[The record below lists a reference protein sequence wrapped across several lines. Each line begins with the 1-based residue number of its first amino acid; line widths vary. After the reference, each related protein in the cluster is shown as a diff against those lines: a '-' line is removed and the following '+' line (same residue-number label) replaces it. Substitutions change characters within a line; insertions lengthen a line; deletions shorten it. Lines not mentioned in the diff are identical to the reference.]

1 MSSSW
6 SFSLILLISLVLS
19 ISKTTADHVHGCGG
33 YIKTTKSPA
42 DIDFSKI
49 EVVLLTKSGVK
60 KDNVEANPT
69 NGYYFLPVYEKGDYV
84 LKVNECFSI

>member
-1 MSSSW
+1 MSPSW
-6 SFSLILLISLVLS
+6 SFSLILLLNFVFTITQ
-19 ISKTTADHVHGCGG
+19 INADHVHGCGG

-60 KDNVEANPT
+60 KDSVEANPT

-84 LKVNECFSI
+84 LKVR

>member
-1 MSSSW
+1 MFSSW
-6 SFSLILLISLVLS
+6 SFSLILIINFVLAT
-19 ISKTTADHVHGCGG
+19 SKVSGDHVHGCGG

-84 LKVNECFSI
+84 LKVNSLC

>member
-6 SFSLILLISLVLS
+6 SFFSLILLINFILT
-19 ISKTTADHVHGCGG
+19 IAKTGADHVHGCGG

-49 EVVLLTKSGVK
+49 EVQLLTKSGVK

-84 LKVNECFSI
+84 LKVN